1 MRLLG
6 FAVLLLAWVVIVIGG
21 LSAVIDFRLDRLR
34 KKWLE
39 ETRFI
44 PVMGIMGT
52 FRKARR

>member
-6 FAVLLLAWVVIVIGG
+6 FAVILLAWVVLVVGG
-21 LSAVIDFRLDRLR
+21 ISVVLDFRLDRLR

-44 PVMGIMGT
+44 PVMGLMGT

>member
-6 FAVLLLAWVVIVIGG
+6 FAVILLAWVVIVIGG
-21 LSAVIDFRLDRLR
+21 ISAGIDFRRDYLR

-44 PVMGIMGT
+44 PTMGLMGT
-52 FRKARR
+52 FRKAR

>member
-6 FAVLLLAWVVIVIGG
+6 FAVLLLAWVVIVVGG
-21 LSAVIDFRLDRLR
+21 ISAGLDFRRDYLR
-34 KKWLE
+34 KKWLT

-44 PVMGIMGT
+44 PLTGIMGT

>member
-6 FAVLLLAWVVIVIGG
+6 FGVLLLAWSVIIIGG
-21 LSAVIDFRLDRLR
+21 ISAGIDFRRDYLR

-44 PVMGIMGT
+44 PTLDLMGT